1 MEINA
6 AERSLSDDT
15 PQGSKA
21 FSGYRWTY
29 HDSLQEGPI
38 RSRAESFSASVDWSS
53 LLQYAAEKRN
63 GSSCQLL
70 PDIGLGYNHMVR
82 IIQFDDGVRWV
93 ARLQM
98 PPLGTS
104 DVLENSDESE
114 EAVGNYEYNTISLV
128 RQKTSIPIPEVHAVE
143 ARRHCDVKAPFMLMD
158 CLPGNVGMD
167 LGMKVPLEYK
177 QKFLR
182 SLAEIHVQLATVQL
196 PMIGTIVSRNKD
208 GTYRQ
213 GPIPGL
219 GGPFSTATE
228 FFIAWAAKTTF
239 GMTDEEL
246 RTASGEYADEIIPSV
261 SSFPKSISNLA
272 SRLSTRDHG
281 PFPLC
286 HGDFGHN
293 NIIVDDEYRVLGL
306 IDWEASFAGPWEM
319 FADFPLTLS
328 MVPPAIDVP
337 WNYNEQGDPVTDEL
351 QQQLA
356 DQKSYVAAVK
366 DVENSRGTGNLLSDA
381 LKDLRRQQL
390 VTAMRLYQRGKAGWY
405 SKLID
410 QFA

>member
-1 MEINA
+1 MA
-6 AERSLSDDT
+6 RSSSDTT
-15 PQGSKA
+15 PQRYEA
-21 FSGYRWTY
+21 FSGYRWSY

-38 RSRAESFSASVDWSS
+38 RSRAELFSASVDWNS
-53 LLQYAAEKRN
+53 LLHYAARRRN

-70 PDIGLGYNHMVR
+70 CDIGLGYNHMVR

-93 ARLQM
+93 ARLRM
-98 PPLGTS
+98 PPIGTS
-104 DVLENSDESE
+104 DAFENPDESAD
-114 EAVGNYEYNTISLV
+114 AVEHCEYNTISLV

-143 ARRHCDVKAPFMLMD
+143 ARRDCDVKAPFMLMD

-167 LGMKVPLEYK
+167 LGMKIPPRYK
-177 QKFLR
+177 QEFIR
-182 SLAEIHVQLATVQL
+182 RLAQMHVQLAAVQL
-196 PMIGTIVSRNKD
+196 PMIGAIVSRNGD

-213 GPIPGL
+213 GPVPGL
-219 GGPFSTATE
+219 GGPFNTATE
-228 FFIAWAAKTTF
+228 FFKAWAAKATF
-239 GMTDEEL
+239 GMTDEKL
-246 RTASGEYADEIIPSV
+246 RTASGQYADEIIPSV

-272 SRLSTRDHG
+272 SKLSARDHG

-337 WNYNEQGDPVTDEL
+337 WNYNEQGDPVNDDL
-351 QQQLA
+351 KQQLA
-356 DQKSYVAAVK
+356 DQQSYVAAVK
-366 DVENSRGTGNLLSDA
+366 EVEDSRGTGYFLSDA
-381 LKDLRRQQL
+381 LKDRKRQQL
-390 VTAMRLYQRGKAGWY
+390 VTAMRLYQIGKVGWY
-405 SKLID
+405 SKMID
-410 QFA
+410 EFT

>member
-1 MEINA
+1 MESNA
-6 AERSLSDDT
+6 VERSSSDDT
-15 PQGSKA
+15 PQSSEA

-53 LLQYAAEKRN
+53 LLQYAAKRRN

-70 PDIGLGYNHMVR
+70 RDIGLGYNHMVR

-93 ARLQM
+93 ARLRM
-98 PPLGTS
+98 PSFGTS
-104 DVLENSDESE
+104 AVSENSDQSV
-114 EAVGNYEYNTISLV
+114 EAVENCEYNTISLV
-128 RQKTSIPIPEVHAVE
+128 RQKTSIPIPEVHAIE
-143 ARRHCDVKAPFMLMD
+143 ARRDCDVKAPFMLMD

-167 LGMKVPLEYK
+167 LGMKIPPGYK
-177 QKFLR
+177 QTFLR
-182 SLAEIHVQLATVQL
+182 RLAQIQVQLATVQL
-196 PMIGTIVSRNKD
+196 PMIGTIVSRNED

-213 GPIPGL
+213 GPIRGL
-219 GGPFSTATE
+219 GGPFNTATE
-228 FFIAWAAKTTF
+228 FFQAWAAKTTF

-246 RTASGEYADEIIPSV
+246 RTASGQYADEIIPSV
-261 SSFPKSISNLA
+261 SSFPKSISDLA
-272 SRLSTRDHG
+272 SRLSARDHC

-306 IDWEASFAGPWEM
+306 IDWEASFAGPWEI

-337 WNYNEQGDPVTDEL
+337 WNER
-351 QQQLA
+351 
-356 DQKSYVAAVK
+356 S
-366 DVENSRGTGNLLSDA
+366 
-381 LKDLRRQQL
+381 
-390 VTAMRLYQRGKAGWY
+390 
-405 SKLID
+405 
-410 QFA
+410 